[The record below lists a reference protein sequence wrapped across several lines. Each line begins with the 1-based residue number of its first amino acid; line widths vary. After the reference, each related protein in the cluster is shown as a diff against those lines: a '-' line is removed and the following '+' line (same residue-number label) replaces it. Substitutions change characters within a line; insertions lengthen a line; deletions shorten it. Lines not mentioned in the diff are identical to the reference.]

1 MDLGAKQFSTYIYIR
16 VLGQLGLPLPFLMRP
31 LRPKHTPPVRVAGQR
46 RWRGGGGGGGIR
58 CININWMTFNGTT
71 TTIMATYASTS
82 ESAAA
87 TVYAGCTGD
96 DHEHER
102 ENDRFVYV

>member
-31 LRPKHTPPVRVAGQR
+31 LRPKHTPPYAWRVSVGE
-46 RWRGGGGGGGIR
+46 GGGRGGIR